1 MIVFLEPLALRPEC
15 HPAVQCR
22 CPLFASTAGFHTGEM
37 SSALDQISQADFFL
51 GDEAGQS
58 NAMTRGLAGPGFG
71 EFLFTHDARLLFAAA
86 SSRRHASET
95 FIKGGTTQL
104 RFPSPRIA
112 ILIWAAVN
120 QGNRDQRSA
129 IAPVTNGQAALVPLK
144 VANVFPGPSEVIS

>member
-1 MIVFLEPLALRPEC
+1 MSGALE
-15 HPAVQCR
+15 
-22 CPLFASTAGFHTGEM
+22 
-37 SSALDQISQADFFL
+37 QISQANFFL
-51 GDEAGQS
+51 CDEAGQA
-58 NAMTRGLAGPGFG
+58 NAGARGLAGFGFG
-71 EFLFTHDARLLFAAA
+71 QFSFTHDARLLFAAT

-104 RFPSPRIA
+104 RFPSPRMA
-112 ILIWAAVN
+112 ILIWVAVN